1 MKNNYRNQIL
11 LLSNSYSNIS
21 FNENGLNRKEIIKQ
35 AKRNKYGKPFGHFAL
50 FESSLYRHE
59 ICYIHQVLQ
68 MHGIV
73 EFLEKF
79 LDRDDLFNHLYALRD
94 KHIELFENK
103 EENEI
108 LIKEYIKKEIEKER
122 REKQEKENK

>member
-1 MKNNYRNQIL
+1 MSNNLRNQML
-11 LLSNSYSNIS
+11 LLSNSHSNITL
-21 FNENGLNRKEIIKQ
+21 NKNGLNRKELIQQ

-50 FESSLYRHE
+50 FENGLYQHE
-59 ICYIHQVLQ
+59 IHYIHQVLQ

-79 LDRDDLFNHLYALRD
+79 LDRDDMFNHLYALKE

-108 LIKEYIKKEIEKER
+108 LIKEYIKKEIERER
-122 REKQEKENK
+122 REKEEKENK